1 MMAIAKLK
9 EFTGVTTIAPQS
21 IEAHE
26 TEQALRDA
34 TFTFEIQLHDLRS
47 EFLHRESRLRDDYLS
62 KVAAITAAE

>member
-1 MMAIAKLK
+1 MAIAKLK
-9 EFTGVTTIAPQS
+9 EFPGVQRIAPAN

-47 EFLHRESRLRDDYLS
+47 EFLHRESKLRDDYLS
-62 KVAAITAAE
+62 KVAAITPAE